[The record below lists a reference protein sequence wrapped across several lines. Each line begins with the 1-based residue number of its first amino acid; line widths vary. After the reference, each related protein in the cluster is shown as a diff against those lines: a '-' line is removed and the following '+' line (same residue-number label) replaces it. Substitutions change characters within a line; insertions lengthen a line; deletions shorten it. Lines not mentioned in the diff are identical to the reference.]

1 MKLLIQRLAH
11 EMQGTPGT
19 VLVVGAGTG
28 AEIPLWRELG
38 SPHLVLVEAHP
49 RQAEELARR
58 ISSAHHEEVW
68 PLAVVATP
76 TAHATLQI
84 LNNPLYS
91 SLKPPHELTRYY
103 PNLRVVG
110 QAEVAA
116 RSLSESIESLAL
128 DASSTHL
135 LVVDAPGQ
143 AWDLLSATP
152 VRLLQSFACII
163 VRCGMTPLYAG
174 DRGRADIAGLL
185 EKAGFDIELDD
196 PDAIYPQATALLKRN
211 DVRVRITHLEA
222 QLRKRE
228 DEYTAQVK
236 LGVERDA
243 RLQQLTQDHDG
254 QTRLAGQHKTALEE
268 ATQRAGVQQKLA
280 DDRLAQLQK
289 LIQERDAQTKLAVQF
304 KADLDKTSQQL
315 VEQQKLASGGQVQ
328 LQKLT
333 QERDEQ
339 VKLAQ
344 QCKAEQGKASQQ
356 LAEQQ
361 KLASDRQAQLQKLTQ
376 EHEAQ
381 TSLATQLKADLDK
394 ASQQLAEQQKLA
406 SDRQAQLQ
414 KLTQERDEQTKL
426 AAQLKAD
433 LDKTS
438 KQNQDRGAR
447 IAQFES
453 EHADLNQRQA
463 RLNQEMIKAEA
474 QIDLIKDV
482 LLREPGL

>member
-11 EMQGTPGT
+11 EMQGAPGT
-19 VLVVGAGTG
+19 IFVVGAGTG
-28 AEIPLWRELG
+28 AEVPLWRGLA

-49 RQAEELARR
+49 LQAEELARR
-58 ISSAHHEEVW
+58 ISPANNEEAW
-68 PLAVVATP
+68 PLAIVATP
-76 TAHATLQI
+76 AAHATLQI

-91 SLKPPHELTRYY
+91 SLKSPHELTRCY
-103 PNLRVVG
+103 PNLRVIG

-128 DASSTHL
+128 DATRTHL

-152 VRLLQSFACII
+152 VQLLQSFACVI
-163 VRCGMTPLYAG
+163 VRCGMAPLYAG

-185 EKAGFDIELDD
+185 EKGGFDIELGD
-196 PDAIYPQATALLKRN
+196 PDAIYPQAAVLLRRN
-211 DVRVRITHLEA
+211 DIRVKITHLEA

-228 DEYTAQVK
+228 DEYAAQVK

-243 RLQQLTQDHDG
+243 RLQQLAQDHDE
-254 QTRLAGQHKTALEE
+254 QTLLAGQHKTALDE
-268 ATQRAGVQQKLA
+268 AAQRAELQQKLA
-280 DDRLAQLQK
+280 NDRL
-289 LIQERDAQTKLAVQF
+289 T
-304 KADLDKTSQQL
+304 
-315 VEQQKLASGGQVQ
+315 Q

-344 QCKAEQGKASQQ
+344 QYKAEQGKTSQQ

-361 KLASDRQAQLQKLTQ
+361 KLAGDRQAQLQKVTQ
-376 EHEAQ
+376 EHDAQ
-381 TSLATQLKADLDK
+381 TKLATQLKVDLDK

-406 SDRQAQLQ
+406 ADHQAQLQ
-414 KLTQERDEQTKL
+414 KLTQERDEQAKL
-426 AAQLKAD
+426 AAQHKAE
-433 LDKTS
+433 LDKAS
-438 KQNQDRGAR
+438 KQNQERGTR
-447 IAQFES
+447 IAQLES
-453 EHADLNQRQA
+453 EHAELNQRQT